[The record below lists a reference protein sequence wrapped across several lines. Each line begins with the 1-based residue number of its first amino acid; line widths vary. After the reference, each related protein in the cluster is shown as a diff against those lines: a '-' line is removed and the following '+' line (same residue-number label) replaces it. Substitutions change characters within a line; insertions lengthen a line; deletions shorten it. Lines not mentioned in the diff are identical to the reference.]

1 MTLFNKVLDSRKGT
15 CIIETM
21 QPCAPQRQGFR
32 GGRRFDEQ
40 AMENIR
46 FIRETMERST
56 SFTAVPGK
64 GGVAMGVSA
73 LVAAVIAT
81 QTSSAEMWLATWG
94 LAALVALAIGVG
106 AMSLKAR
113 AANLPMFSGA
123 GRKFALSLSPPLL
136 AGAFLTVALY
146 HQGLIAPLAGMWLL
160 LYGVGVVTAGTFSV
174 RVVPLMGLC
183 LMVLGVAALFS
194 PPAWTNVYLAAGFGG
209 IHIVFGSIIARRH
222 GG

>member
-1 MTLFNKVLDSRKGT
+1 MLQPARRIGSRKPRE
-15 CIIETM
+15 I
-21 QPCAPQRQGFR
+21 ALKDR
-32 GGRRFDEQ
+32 
-40 AMENIR
+40 AMDNLR
-46 FIRETMERST
+46 YIRETMERST

-64 GGVAMGVSA
+64 GGMAMGATA
-73 LVAAVIAT
+73 LIATLIAT
-81 QTSSAEMWLATWG
+81 QTTTPEMWLATWA

-136 AGAFLTVALY
+136 AGAFMTVALY
-146 HQGLIAPLAGMWLL
+146 SQGMIRPLAGMWLL

-183 LMVLGVAALFS
+183 LMVLGSAALFS
-194 PPAWTNVYLAAGFGG
+194 PTTWANAYLAAGFGG
-209 IHIVFGSIIARRH
+209 VHAVFGFIIARRH

>member
-1 MTLFNKVLDSRKGT
+1 
-15 CIIETM
+15 M
-21 QPCAPQRQGFR
+21 QPCTPQRHGFR
-32 GGRRFDEQ
+32 RAHRPDDQ
-40 AMENIR
+40 AMENLR

-64 GGVAMGVSA
+64 GGVAMGITA
-73 LVAAVIAT
+73 LAAAGIAVRVT
-81 QTSSAEMWLATWG
+81 TAELWIATWG
-94 LAALVALAIGVG
+94 LAAMVALAIGVG
-106 AMSLKAR
+106 TMSLKAR
-113 AANLPMFSGA
+113 AANLPVFSGA

-183 LMVLGVAALFS
+183 LMTLGVAALFS
-194 PPAWTNVYLAAGFGG
+194 PASWGNAYLAAGFGG
-209 IHIVFGSIIARRH
+209 VHIIFGSVIARRH

>member
-1 MTLFNKVLDSRKGT
+1 
-15 CIIETM
+15 M
-21 QPCAPQRQGFR
+21 QPCAPQRHGFR
-32 GGRRFDEQ
+32 RAHRIDDQ
-40 AMENIR
+40 AMENLR
-46 FIRETMERST
+46 YIRETMERST

-64 GGVAMGVSA
+64 GGVAMGLAA
-73 LVAAVIAT
+73 LVTAGIAART
-81 QTSSAEMWLATWG
+81 RTPEMWLATWG

-146 HQGLIAPLAGMWLL
+146 HQGLTTPLAGMWLL
-160 LYGVGVVTAGTFSV
+160 LYGVGVVTAGAFSV

-183 LMVLGVAALFS
+183 LMALGVGALFS
-194 PPAWTNVYLAAGFGG
+194 PAAWGNAYLAAGFGG
-209 IHIVFGSIIARRH
+209 VQIIFGVIIARRH

>member
-1 MTLFNKVLDSRKGT
+1 MRPCTPSRH
-15 CIIETM
+15 
-21 QPCAPQRQGFR
+21 GFR
-32 GGRRFDEQ
+32 RAPRLDAQ

-46 FIRETMERST
+46 FMRETMERST

-64 GGVAMGVSA
+64 GGMAMGATA
-73 LVAAVIAT
+73 LIATLIAT
-81 QTSSAEMWLATWG
+81 QTTTAEMWLATWA

-136 AGAFLTVALY
+136 AGAFMTVALY
-146 HQGLIAPLAGMWLL
+146 SQGMIRPLAGMWLL

-183 LMVLGVAALFS
+183 LMVLGSAALFS
-194 PPAWTNVYLAAGFGG
+194 PTTWANAYLAAGFGG
-209 IHIVFGSIIARRH
+209 VHAVFGFIIARRH

>member
-1 MTLFNKVLDSRKGT
+1 
-15 CIIETM
+15 M
-21 QPCAPQRQGFR
+21 QPCRPQHRPA
-32 GGRRFDEQ
+32 RRSHPLDEQ

-64 GGVAMGVSA
+64 GGVAMGITA
-73 LVAAVIAT
+73 LAAAVIAR
-81 QTSSAEMWLATWG
+81 QTASPEMWLATWG
-94 LAALVALAIGVG
+94 LAALVALAIGVA

-113 AANLPMFSGA
+113 AANLPIFSGA

-146 HQGLIAPLAGMWLL
+146 SQGLVSPLAGMWLL

-183 LMVLGVAALFS
+183 LMVLGAAALFS
-194 PPAWTNVYLAAGFGG
+194 PATWANVYLAAGFGG
-209 IHIVFGSIIARRH
+209 VHIAFGMIIARRY

>member
-1 MTLFNKVLDSRKGT
+1 
-15 CIIETM
+15 
-21 QPCAPQRQGFR
+21 
-32 GGRRFDEQ
+32 
-40 AMENIR
+40 MENIR

-64 GGVAMGVSA
+64 GGVAMGITA
-73 LVAAVIAT
+73 LAAAVIAR
-81 QTSSAEMWLATWG
+81 QTASPEMWLATWG
-94 LAALVALAIGVG
+94 LAALVALAIGVA

-113 AANLPMFSGA
+113 AANLPIFSGA

-146 HQGLIAPLAGMWLL
+146 SQGLVSPLAGMWLL

-183 LMVLGVAALFS
+183 LMVLGAAALFS
-194 PPAWTNVYLAAGFGG
+194 PATWANVYLAAGFGG
-209 IHIVFGSIIARRH
+209 VHIAFGMIIARRY

>member
-1 MTLFNKVLDSRKGT
+1 
-15 CIIETM
+15 M
-21 QPCAPQRQGFR
+21 QPCTPPRHGFR
-32 GGRRFDEQ
+32 RARRLDEQ

-46 FIRETMERST
+46 FMRETMERST

-64 GGVAMGVSA
+64 GGVAMGATA
-73 LVAAVIAT
+73 LAAAGIAT
-81 QTSSAEMWLATWG
+81 QTSTPEMWLATWM

-146 HQGLIAPLAGMWLL
+146 SQGMINPLAGMWLL

-174 RVVPLMGLC
+174 RIVPLMGLC
-183 LMVLGVAALFS
+183 LMVIGAAALFS
-194 PPAWTNVYLAAGFGG
+194 PASWANAYLAAGFGG
-209 IHIVFGSIIARRH
+209 VHTVFGLIIARRH

>member
-1 MTLFNKVLDSRKGT
+1 MFPDRSHRPRPLRSPALD
-15 CIIETM
+15 
-21 QPCAPQRQGFR
+21 PHAL
-32 GGRRFDEQ
+32 
-40 AMENIR
+40 ENLR

-64 GGVAMGVSA
+64 GGVAMGVTA
-73 LVAAVIAT
+73 LLAAGIAT
-81 QTSSAEMWLATWG
+81 LTTTSEMWLATWA
-94 LAALVALAIGVG
+94 LAALVALAIGMG

-113 AANLPMFSGA
+113 AANLPIFSGA

-160 LYGVGVVTAGTFSV
+160 LYGVGVVTAGAFSV

-183 LMVLGVAALFS
+183 LMVLGAAALFS
-194 PPAWTNVYLAAGFGG
+194 PAAWGTAYLAAGFGG
-209 IHIVFGSIIARRH
+209 VHILFGFIIARRY

>member
-1 MTLFNKVLDSRKGT
+1 
-15 CIIETM
+15 
-21 QPCAPQRQGFR
+21 
-32 GGRRFDEQ
+32 
-40 AMENIR
+40 MENIR
-46 FIRETMERST
+46 FIRETMDRST

-64 GGVAMGVSA
+64 GGVAMGVTA
-73 LVAAVIAT
+73 LIAAGIAG
-81 QTSSAEMWLATWG
+81 QTASIEMWLATWA

-146 HQGLIAPLAGMWLL
+146 QQGVVPPLAGVWLL
-160 LYGVGVVTAGTFSV
+160 LYGVGVVTAGAFSV
-174 RVVPLMGLC
+174 RIVPLMGLC
-183 LMVLGVAALFS
+183 FMALGAATLFS
-194 PPAWTNVYLAAGFGG
+194 PAAWANACLAAGFGG
-209 IHIVFGSIIARRH
+209 LHIVFGWIIARRH

>member
-1 MTLFNKVLDSRKGT
+1 
-15 CIIETM
+15 
-21 QPCAPQRQGFR
+21 
-32 GGRRFDEQ
+32 
-40 AMENIR
+40 MENIR
-46 FIRETMERST
+46 FMRETMERST

-64 GGVAMGVSA
+64 GGMAMGLTA
-73 LVAAVIAT
+73 FVAALIAT
-81 QTSSAEMWLATWG
+81 RTTTTEMWLATWM
-94 LAALVALAIGVG
+94 LAAIVALSIGLG

-123 GRKFALSLSPPLL
+123 GRKFALSLSPPLI

-146 HQGLIAPLAGMWLL
+146 SQGTIRPLAGLWLV

-194 PPAWTNVYLAAGFGG
+194 PASWANLWLAAGFGG
-209 IHIVFGSIIARRH
+209 VHAVFGWIIARRH

>member
-1 MTLFNKVLDSRKGT
+1 
-15 CIIETM
+15 M
-21 QPCAPQRQGFR
+21 QPCAPPRHGFR
-32 GGRRFDEQ
+32 RAHRLDDQ
-40 AMENIR
+40 AMENLR

-64 GGVAMGVSA
+64 GGVAMGLAA
-73 LVAAVIAT
+73 LVTAGIAAR
-81 QTSSAEMWLATWG
+81 TSTPEMWLATWG

-146 HQGLIAPLAGMWLL
+146 RSGQMAFLPGVWLL
-160 LYGVGVVTAGTFSV
+160 LYGVGVVTAGAFSV
-174 RVVPLMGLC
+174 QVVPLMGLC
-183 LMVLGVAALFS
+183 LMALGVGALFS
-194 PPAWTNVYLAAGFGG
+194 PAAWGNAYLAAGFGAVQ
-209 IHIVFGSIIARRH
+209 IVFGFIIARRH

>member
-1 MTLFNKVLDSRKGT
+1 MDSMR
-15 CIIETM
+15 
-21 QPCAPQRQGFR
+21 PCTPTRHGFR
-32 GGRRFDEQ
+32 RAPRLDAQ

-46 FIRETMERST
+46 FMRETMERST

-64 GGVAMGVSA
+64 GGVAMGATAIAAA
-73 LVAAVIAT
+73 LIAS
-81 QTSSAEMWLATWG
+81 QTSTPEMWLATWM
-94 LAALVALAIGVG
+94 LAALVALSIGVG

-146 HQGLIAPLAGMWLL
+146 SQGMMTPLAGLWLL

-174 RVVPLMGLC
+174 RIVPLMGLC
-183 LMVLGVAALFS
+183 LMVLGGAALFS
-194 PPAWTNVYLAAGFGG
+194 PAAWANAYLAAGFGG
-209 IHIVFGSIIARRH
+209 VHTIFGVIIARRH

>member
-1 MTLFNKVLDSRKGT
+1 
-15 CIIETM
+15 M
-21 QPCAPQRQGFR
+21 QPCAPQRR
-32 GGRRFDEQ
+32 GILRARRLDDQ
-40 AMENIR
+40 AMENLR

-64 GGVAMGVSA
+64 GGVAMGVTA
-73 LVAAVIAT
+73 LAAAGIAARVPT
-81 QTSSAEMWLATWG
+81 AELWIATWG
-94 LAALVALAIGVG
+94 LAALVALAIGVA

-113 AANLPMFSGA
+113 AANLPLFSAA

-146 HQGLIAPLAGMWLL
+146 HQGLVAPLAGLWLL

-194 PPAWTNVYLAAGFGG
+194 PASWGNAYLAAGFGG
-209 IHIVFGSIIARRH
+209 VHIIFGTLIARRH

>member
-1 MTLFNKVLDSRKGT
+1 
-15 CIIETM
+15 M
-21 QPCAPQRQGFR
+21 QPCAPQRHGFR
-32 GGRRFDEQ
+32 RTRRLDDQ
-40 AMENIR
+40 AMENLR

-64 GGVAMGVSA
+64 GGVAMGVTA
-73 LVAAVIAT
+73 LAAAAIAVRVT
-81 QTSSAEMWLATWG
+81 NTELWIATWG
-94 LAALVALAIGVG
+94 LAAMVALAIGVA

-136 AGAFLTVALY
+136 AGAFMTVALY
-146 HQGLIAPLAGMWLL
+146 HQGLTSPLAGMWLL

-183 LMVLGVAALFS
+183 LMTLGVAALFS
-194 PPAWTNVYLAAGFGG
+194 PASWGNAYLAAGFGG
-209 IHIVFGSIIARRH
+209 VHIIFGSIIARRY

>member
-1 MTLFNKVLDSRKGT
+1 
-15 CIIETM
+15 M
-21 QPCAPQRQGFR
+21 QPCARQRHGFR
-32 GGRRFDEQ
+32 RAHRIDDQ
-40 AMENIR
+40 AMENLR

-64 GGVAMGVSA
+64 GGVAIGITA
-73 LVAAVIAT
+73 LIAAGIALRVT
-81 QTSSAEMWLATWG
+81 THEMWLATWG

-113 AANLPMFSGA
+113 AANLPIFSGA
-123 GRKFALSLSPPLL
+123 GRKFALSFSPPLL

-146 HQGLIAPLAGMWLL
+146 HQGLISPLAGMWLM

-183 LMVLGVAALFS
+183 LMVLGAAALFS
-194 PPAWTNVYLAAGFGG
+194 PASWANAYLAAGFGG
-209 IHIVFGSIIARRH
+209 VHVIFGLIIARRY

>member
-1 MTLFNKVLDSRKGT
+1 
-15 CIIETM
+15 M
-21 QPCAPQRQGFR
+21 QPCAPQRR
-32 GGRRFDEQ
+32 GLRRARRLDDQ
-40 AMENIR
+40 AMENLR

-64 GGVAMGVSA
+64 GGVAMGITA
-73 LVAAVIAT
+73 LAAAGIAMRVPT
-81 QTSSAEMWLATWG
+81 PELWIATWG
-94 LAALVALAIGVG
+94 LAAIVALAIGV
-106 AMSLKAR
+106 AAVSLKSK

-146 HQGLIAPLAGMWLL
+146 HHGLVAPLAGMWLL

-183 LMVLGVAALFS
+183 LMTLGVAAMFS
-194 PPAWTNVYLAAGFGG
+194 PASWGNAYLAAGFGG
-209 IHIVFGSIIARRH
+209 VHIIFGTLIARRY

>member
-1 MTLFNKVLDSRKGT
+1 MFPDRSHRPRPLRSPALD
-15 CIIETM
+15 
-21 QPCAPQRQGFR
+21 PYAL
-32 GGRRFDEQ
+32 
-40 AMENIR
+40 ENLR

-64 GGVAMGVSA
+64 GGVAMGVTA
-73 LVAAVIAT
+73 LLAAGIAT
-81 QTSSAEMWLATWG
+81 LTTTSEMWLATWA

-113 AANLPMFSGA
+113 AANLPVFSGA

-146 HQGLIAPLAGMWLL
+146 HQRLIAPLAGMWLL
-160 LYGVGVVTAGTFSV
+160 LYGVGVVTAGAFSV

-183 LMVLGVAALFS
+183 LMILGVAGLFS
-194 PPAWTNVYLAAGFGG
+194 PAAWGTAYLAAGFGG
-209 IHIVFGSIIARRH
+209 VHIIFGLIIARRY

>member
-1 MTLFNKVLDSRKGT
+1 MFPDRSHRPRPLRSPALD
-15 CIIETM
+15 
-21 QPCAPQRQGFR
+21 PHAL
-32 GGRRFDEQ
+32 
-40 AMENIR
+40 ENLR

-64 GGVAMGVSA
+64 GGVAMGVTA
-73 LVAAVIAT
+73 LLAAGIAT
-81 QTSSAEMWLATWG
+81 LTTTSEMWLATWA

-113 AANLPMFSGA
+113 AANLPVFSGA

-146 HQGLIAPLAGMWLL
+146 HQRLIAPLAGMWLL
-160 LYGVGVVTAGTFSV
+160 LYGVGVVTAGAFSV

-183 LMVLGVAALFS
+183 LMILGAAALFS
-194 PPAWTNVYLAAGFGG
+194 PAAWGTAYLAAGFGG
-209 IHIVFGSIIARRH
+209 VHIIFRLIIARRY

>member
-1 MTLFNKVLDSRKGT
+1 
-15 CIIETM
+15 
-21 QPCAPQRQGFR
+21 
-32 GGRRFDEQ
+32 
-40 AMENIR
+40 MENLR

-56 SFTAVPGK
+56 AFTAVPGK
-64 GGVAMGVSA
+64 GGVAMGITA
-73 LVAAVIAT
+73 LAAAAIAVRVT
-81 QTSSAEMWLATWG
+81 TAEMWIATWG
-94 LAALVALAIGVG
+94 LAAIVALAIGVA

-113 AANLPMFSGA
+113 AAHLPIFSGA

-146 HQGLIAPLAGMWLL
+146 QQGLMTPLAGMWLL

-194 PPAWTNVYLAAGFGG
+194 PPSWGNAYLAAGFGG
-209 IHIVFGSIIARRH
+209 VHIVFGSVIARRY

>member
-1 MTLFNKVLDSRKGT
+1 
-15 CIIETM
+15 
-21 QPCAPQRQGFR
+21 
-32 GGRRFDEQ
+32 
-40 AMENIR
+40 MENLR

-64 GGVAMGVSA
+64 GGVAMGATA
-73 LVAAVIAT
+73 LVAAIIAT
-81 QTSSAEMWLATWG
+81 QTPSAEMWLATWG

-146 HQGLIAPLAGMWLL
+146 HQGLISPLAGMWLL

-183 LMVLGVAALFS
+183 LMVLGAAALFS
-194 PPAWTNVYLAAGFGG
+194 PLAWANAYLAAGFGG
-209 IHIVFGSIIARRH
+209 VHIVFGSIIARRY

>member
-1 MTLFNKVLDSRKGT
+1 MK
-15 CIIETM
+15 
-21 QPCAPQRQGFR
+21 PCTPARSGFR
-32 GGRRFDEQ
+32 RAPRLDAD

-46 FIRETMERST
+46 FMRETMERST

-64 GGVAMGVSA
+64 GGMAMGA
-73 LVAAVIAT
+73 TAFAATIIAT
-81 QTSSAEMWLATWG
+81 QTTNAEMWLATWA

-123 GRKFALSLSPPLL
+123 GRKFALSLSPPLI

-146 HQGLIAPLAGMWLL
+146 SQGMISPLAGMWLL

-174 RVVPLMGLC
+174 RVVPMMGLC
-183 LMVLGVAALFS
+183 LMVIGAAALFS
-194 PPAWTNVYLAAGFGG
+194 PASWANAWLAAGFGG
-209 IHIVFGSIIARRH
+209 VHAVFGWIIARRH

>member
-1 MTLFNKVLDSRKGT
+1 
-15 CIIETM
+15 
-21 QPCAPQRQGFR
+21 
-32 GGRRFDEQ
+32 
-40 AMENIR
+40 
-46 FIRETMERST
+46 MERST

-64 GGVAMGVSA
+64 GGVAMGVTA
-73 LVAAVIAT
+73 LLAAGIAT
-81 QTSSAEMWLATWG
+81 LTTTSEMWLATWA

-113 AANLPMFSGA
+113 AANLPVFSGA

-146 HQGLIAPLAGMWLL
+146 HQGLITPLAGMWLL
-160 LYGVGVVTAGTFSV
+160 LYGVGVVTAGAFSV

-183 LMVLGVAALFS
+183 LMILGAAALFS
-194 PPAWTNVYLAAGFGG
+194 PAAWGTAYLAAGFGG
-209 IHIVFGSIIARRH
+209 VHILFGLIIARRY

>member
-1 MTLFNKVLDSRKGT
+1 MFPDRSHRPRPLRSPALD
-15 CIIETM
+15 
-21 QPCAPQRQGFR
+21 PHAL
-32 GGRRFDEQ
+32 
-40 AMENIR
+40 ENLR

-64 GGVAMGVSA
+64 GGVAMGVTA
-73 LVAAVIAT
+73 LLAAGIAT
-81 QTSSAEMWLATWG
+81 LTTTSEMWLATWA

-113 AANLPMFSGA
+113 AANLPVFSGA

-146 HQGLIAPLAGMWLL
+146 HQRLIAPLAGMWLL
-160 LYGVGVVTAGTFSV
+160 LYGVGVVTAGAFSV

-183 LMVLGVAALFS
+183 LMILGAAALFS
-194 PPAWTNVYLAAGFGG
+194 PAAWGTAYLAAGFGG
-209 IHIVFGSIIARRH
+209 VHIIFGLIIARRY

>member
-1 MTLFNKVLDSRKGT
+1 MECMR
-15 CIIETM
+15 
-21 QPCAPQRQGFR
+21 PCTPARSGFR
-32 GGRRFDEQ
+32 RAPRLDAD

-46 FIRETMERST
+46 FMRETMERST
-56 SFTAVPGK
+56 EFTAVPGK
-64 GGVAMGVSA
+64 GGMAMGATA
-73 LVAAVIAT
+73 LAAALIAT
-81 QTSSAEMWLATWG
+81 RTATPEMWLATWM
-94 LAALVALAIGVG
+94 LAAVVALSIGVG

-123 GRKFALSLSPPLL
+123 GRKFALSLCPPLI

-146 HQGLIAPLAGMWLL
+146 SQGMIRPLAGLWLL

-183 LMVLGVAALFS
+183 LMVIGSAALFS
-194 PPAWTNVYLAAGFGG
+194 PASWANIYLAAGFGG
-209 IHIVFGSIIARRH
+209 VHAVFGWIIARRH

>member
-1 MTLFNKVLDSRKGT
+1 
-15 CIIETM
+15 M
-21 QPCAPQRQGFR
+21 QPCAPQRHGFR
-32 GGRRFDEQ
+32 RARRLDDQ
-40 AMENIR
+40 AMENLR

-56 SFTAVPGK
+56 SFTAVPGR
-64 GGVAMGVSA
+64 GGVAMGITA
-73 LVAAVIAT
+73 LIAT
-81 QTSSAEMWLATWG
+81 GIAVRVTTAELWIATWG
-94 LAALVALAIGVG
+94 LAAMVALAIGVG

-146 HQGLIAPLAGMWLL
+146 HQGLTAPLAGMWLL

-183 LMVLGVAALFS
+183 LMTLGVAALFS
-194 PPAWTNVYLAAGFGG
+194 PASWANGYLAAGFGG
-209 IHIVFGSIIARRH
+209 VHIIFGTVIARRY